1 MTSDQGGGRAPA
13 VRRALGV
20 LDALAFERRA
30 RPADLARAA
39 GLAKSSASDLI
50 GTLLDERMLA
60 RSGDDLILG
69 SAFTEIASGFV
80 DDIATVRRFGIGWE
94 RSSVLHEHTVTL
106 QSLIGAHNVCIAVRL
121 GAHVLPYTPR
131 AGSRL
136 PLWDGGSA
144 EPVLLAVPRE
154 DLRRT
159 LDEFPESSPD
169 EDALREWASSER
181 GTRAPDDCGH
191 DMGRRAPARSSTGN
205 LELNAYVSPGRERGG
220 AVVATV
226 HIAPSADVDF
236 AALGAA
242 LDEFA
247 EDLKPRQA

>member
-1 MTSDQGGGRAPA
+1 MTTDQGGSRAPA
-13 VRRALGV
+13 VRRALVV

-50 GTLLDERMLA
+50 GTLLDEHMLA

-69 SAFTEIASGFV
+69 NALTEIAAGFV

-94 RSSVLHEHTVTL
+94 RSIALREHTVTL
-106 QSLIGAHNVCIAVRL
+106 QSLIGVHSVCVAVRL
-121 GAHVLPYTPR
+121 GGHVLPYTPR

-136 PLWDGGSA
+136 PLWGANGA
-144 EPVLLAVPRE
+144 EPVLRPVPR
-154 DLRRT
+154 DDIRRT

-169 EDALREWASSER
+169 EASLREWAASGED
-181 GTRAPDDCGH
+181 GPTP
-191 DMGRRAPARSSTGN
+191 APAADGLEPAPSATGN
-205 LELNAYVSPGRERGG
+205 LEINAFVSSGSRRGG

-226 HIAPSADVDF
+226 HVAPSAAVDISGLTV
-236 AALGAA
+236 ALE
-242 LDEFA
+242 EFA
-247 EDLKPRQA
+247 GDLGPRAA